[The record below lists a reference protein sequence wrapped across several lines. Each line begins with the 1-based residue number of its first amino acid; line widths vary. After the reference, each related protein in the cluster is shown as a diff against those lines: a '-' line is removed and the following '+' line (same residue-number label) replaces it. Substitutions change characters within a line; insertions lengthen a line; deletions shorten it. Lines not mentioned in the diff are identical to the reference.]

1 MISLL
6 KEKDLKDMARNKK
19 IILIAIIT
27 ALVVIFARAPWLDNQ
42 SLHDK
47 VFEERAEIDG
57 TIDKYTGELICD
69 YNVMWAPFGR
79 WVASC
84 EGGYYVT
91 FWGKILYP
99 EPTAV
104 ENPCMVCINGCDT
117 CPEGCDECLI
127 GIEKKLKD
135 PNMKW
140 YYNPER

>member
-1 MISLL
+1 MT
-6 KEKDLKDMARNKK
+6 RNKK
-19 IILIAIIT
+19 LIIIAIT
-27 ALVVIFARAPWLDNQ
+27 TVLVVIFARAPWLDNQ
-42 SLHDK
+42 TLHDK

-57 TIDKYTGELICD
+57 TIDKYTGEMICD

-84 EGGYYVT
+84 EGGYYAT

-99 EPTAV
+99 EFAAV
-104 ENPCMVCINGCDT
+104 ENPCVVCINGCDT
-117 CPEGCDECLI
+117 CPEGCDECLV

-140 YYNPER
+140 YYHPER